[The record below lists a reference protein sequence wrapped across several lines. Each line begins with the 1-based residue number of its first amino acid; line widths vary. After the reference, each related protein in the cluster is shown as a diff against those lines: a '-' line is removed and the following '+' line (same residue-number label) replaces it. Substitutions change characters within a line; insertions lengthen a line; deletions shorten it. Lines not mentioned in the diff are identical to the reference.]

1 MHLYFGCQKRKE
13 HFLYEKELVA
23 LEKSGTIDKLY
34 VACSRGQVCT
44 YSCAQPALAICQLCK
59 TTPPP
64 VHRPPHLQLPLDANF
79 LVRCS
84 PAMAPCMQ
92 TEKVYVQHLLRQNG
106 KEVYAVLKGGGHF
119 YVCGDA
125 KHMARDVNSTLVQVA
140 VKEGGLTEQQAVNWV
155 KDLRLRKRY
164 AEDVWS

>member
-1 MHLYFGCQKRKE
+1 M
-13 HFLYEKELVA
+13 ELLA

-34 VACSRGQVCT
+34 VACSRDQ
-44 YSCAQPALAICQLCK
+44 K
-59 TTPPP
+59 
-64 VHRPPHLQLPLDANF
+64 
-79 LVRCS
+79 
-84 PAMAPCMQ
+84 
-92 TEKVYVQHLLRQNG
+92 EKVYVQHLLEQNG

-125 KHMARDVNSTLVQVA
+125 KRMARDVNSTLVQVA

>member
-1 MHLYFGCQKRKE
+1 M
-13 HFLYEKELVA
+13 LV
-23 LEKSGTIDKLY
+23 
-34 VACSRGQVCT
+34 
-44 YSCAQPALAICQLCK
+44 
-59 TTPPP
+59 
-64 VHRPPHLQLPLDANF
+64 RPPAGDAA
-79 LVRCS
+79 V
-84 PAMAPCMQ
+84 Q
-92 TEKVYVQHLLRQNG
+92 KEKVYVQHLLRDNG

-125 KHMARDVNSTLVQVA
+125 KYMARDVNSTLVQVA